1 MTRPTCTVRSLG
13 CPAKSSPLVPRTS
26 QALVRTYNEAFR
38 IMIAFY
44 GPGSQNRHGTMTT
57 STGSRVPAERAEA
70 VPRTTVAVSGCLG
83 WFLSKEMGF
92 SVLFLASLRGA
103 GCGMLSAF
111 NRLYHPRPSRILF
124 GLIHLS
130 LLFALAGLSCSS
142 AICSHPHSPQ
152 AVTLYRSHRKPQL
165 PHVDGLNPGISE
177 PPSAA
182 ASEAATQTRTRGHSE
197 PPRVR

>member
-1 MTRPTCTVRSLG
+1 MHGAIAGLSGKEFAAGSEDVPSPCTYVQRGVSYHDCFLWPWFTKQTWDDDDMDWLTRAGGTRTT
-13 CPAKSSPLVPRTS
+13 VPR
-26 QALVRTYNEAFR
+26 
-38 IMIAFY
+38 M
-44 GPGSQNRHGTMTT
+44 
-57 STGSRVPAERAEA
+57 
-70 VPRTTVAVSGCLG
+70 TVAVSGCLG
-83 WFLSKEMGF
+83 WLLSKEMGF
-92 SVLFLASLRGA
+92 SVLFLGSLRGA
-103 GCGMLSAF
+103 GRGMLSTF

-124 GLIHLS
+124 GLIHPS

-182 ASEAATQTRTRGHSE
+182 ASEAATQTRTRGHSSE